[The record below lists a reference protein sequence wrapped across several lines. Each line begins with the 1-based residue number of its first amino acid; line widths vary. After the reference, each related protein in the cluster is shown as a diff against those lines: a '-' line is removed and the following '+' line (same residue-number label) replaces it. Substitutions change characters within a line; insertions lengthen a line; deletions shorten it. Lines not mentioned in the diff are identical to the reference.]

1 MSNDKMKINAGHK
14 NVDTS
19 EEKKTAASARID
31 KRITLLDDIVMER
44 EATFTSMEGL
54 PTKLTEFT
62 TKNDWVAADID
73 LKSITFTRGTY
84 YQKWNKEKFET
95 RLTKLFEQI
104 KNPKRMNDEVKILN
118 DQINDLRLI
127 NQNLMEANHKL
138 DRKLSREVALL
149 KNQLK
154 ASLAANKRLHEQ
166 LQRKADVVTFKPKG
180 N

>member
-1 MSNDKMKINAGHK
+1 MSNEKMKINAGHK

-19 EEKKTAASARID
+19 EEKKAAASARIE
-31 KRITLLDDIVMER
+31 KRITLLNDIVRER
-44 EATFTSMEGL
+44 EATLMSMEGL

-62 TKNDWVAADID
+62 NNDWVAADID

-95 RLTKLFEQI
+95 RLTKLFEHI
-104 KNPKRMNDEVKILN
+104 KNPKQMNDEVKILN
-118 DQINDLRLI
+118 DKINGLRLI

-149 KNQLK
+149 KNQLT

-166 LQRKADVVTFKPKG
+166 LQRKADVVIFKPKG

>member
-1 MSNDKMKINAGHK
+1 MSNEKMKINAGHK

-19 EEKKTAASARID
+19 EEKKAAASARID
-31 KRITLLDDIVMER
+31 KRITILNDIVRER
-44 EATFTSMEGL
+44 EATLTSMEGL

-62 TKNDWVAADID
+62 NNDWVAADID
-73 LKSITFTRGTY
+73 LKSIKFTRGTY

-166 LQRKADVVTFKPKG
+166 LQRKADVVIFKPKG

>member
-1 MSNDKMKINAGHK
+1 MKINAGHK

-31 KRITLLDDIVMER
+31 KRITLLDDIVRDR

-62 TKNDWVAADID
+62 HNDWVADEID

-95 RLTKLFEQI
+95 RLTKLFERI
-104 KNPKRMNDEVKILN
+104 KNPKRMNDEVKDLN
-118 DQINDLRLI
+118 AQINDLRLI
-127 NQNLMEANHKL
+127 NQNLMEANHRL

-149 KNQLK
+149 KNQLT